1 LCYSLYRAILDI
13 SVKGA
18 FMASQR
24 PNSATPAANGNEE
37 SFEKLLAKLEEI
49 VGQLEAGEKPLEESL
64 ALYEQGI
71 VALKR
76 CHVILDGADKR
87 IRKLVQNA
95 AGEPVLHDI
104 TQAAKSASESR
115 RTKAKGELSEH
126 QISAQDSGQDFQA
139 ADELEEAE
147 PENSGNPDV
156 DAERESQHNPSSSTT
171 SKAKTR
177 SQSGKAGGSLFG
189 SAQQ

>member
-1 LCYSLYRAILDI
+1 
-13 SVKGA
+13 
-18 FMASQR
+18 MASQR
-24 PNSATPAANGNEE
+24 PNNATSAASASEE

-64 ALYEQGI
+64 ALYEQG
-71 VALKR
+71 VAALKR

-104 TQAAKSASESR
+104 TQSAKNASESR
-115 RTKAKGELSEH
+115 RTKAKGDVTAQ

-139 ADELEEAE
+139 AEQLEEEA
-147 PENSGNPDV
+147 ENSGNPDV
-156 DAERESQHNPSSSTT
+156 DAERESQHNPCSSTT
-171 SKAKTR
+171 SKAKTKG
-177 SQSGKAGGSLFG
+177 GKAGGSLFG
-189 SAQQ
+189 SAQ

>member
-1 LCYSLYRAILDI
+1 
-13 SVKGA
+13 
-18 FMASQR
+18 MASQR
-24 PNSATPAANGNEE
+24 PNSATSAANSKDDE

-49 VGQLEAGEKPLEESL
+49 VGQLEAGERPLEESL

-76 CHVILDGADKR
+76 CHFILDGADKR

-104 TQAAKSASESR
+104 TQSAKNASESR
-115 RTKAKGELSEH
+115 RTKARGEVSPQ
-126 QISAQDSGQDFQA
+126 QISAQDSGQDFHA
-139 ADELEEAE
+139 ADDVEDEES
-147 PENSGNPDV
+147 ENSGNPDV

-177 SQSGKAGGSLFG
+177 SQGGKAGGSLFG
-189 SAQQ
+189 SAQ